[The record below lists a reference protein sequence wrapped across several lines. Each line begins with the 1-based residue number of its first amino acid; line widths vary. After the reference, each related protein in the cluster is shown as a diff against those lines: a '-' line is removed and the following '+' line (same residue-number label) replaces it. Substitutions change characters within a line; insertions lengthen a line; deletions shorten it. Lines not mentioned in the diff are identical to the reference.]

1 MFSNPTR
8 IAITAS
14 RLTAQR
20 TLGTTIAAMSP
31 GDIEIKGHYVPTPPS
46 EHIPDEAKEQEP
58 DAEERAK
65 ELEKQG
71 LEPLPTET

>member
-1 MFSNPTR
+1 
-8 IAITAS
+8 
-14 RLTAQR
+14 
-20 TLGTTIAAMSP
+20 MSP

-58 DAEERAK
+58 DAEEHAK
-65 ELEKQG
+65 ELEAQG